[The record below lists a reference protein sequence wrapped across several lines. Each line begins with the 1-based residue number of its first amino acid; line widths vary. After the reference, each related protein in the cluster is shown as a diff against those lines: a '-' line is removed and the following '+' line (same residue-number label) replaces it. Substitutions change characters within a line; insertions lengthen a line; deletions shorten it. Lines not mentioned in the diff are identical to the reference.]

1 MKNEISKSGLK
12 IKWINYRT
20 GISQLYI
27 RLETDK
33 KNARVCIDLQHKD
46 EGIRAL
52 FFEQFLELKKV
63 FTQNTTLN
71 WVWEQHFINANG
83 DEFSR
88 IYTEIDHVN
97 LFDKSTWKEA
107 FNFYKKAML
116 DFDEFWVDYKDLFLQ
131 LQ

>member
-1 MKNEISKSGLK
+1 M
-12 IKWINYRT
+12 
-20 GISQLYI
+20 
-27 RLETDK
+27 
-33 KNARVCIDLQHKD
+33 
-46 EGIRAL
+46 

-63 FTQNTTLN
+63 FTLNTTLN
-71 WVWEQHFINANG
+71 WVWEQHYINANG